1 MDERK
6 RDRERKWEDEYVT
19 EDEKSESE
27 VWSVEI
33 RWRRT
38 RSEGISW
45 PGVAISSSVR
55 PDW

>member
-6 RDRERKWEDEYVT
+6 RDEERKWEDEYVT

-27 VWSVEI
+27 AWSVEI
-33 RWRRT
+33 SWRRT

-45 PGVAISSSVR
+45 PDVVVSSSVR